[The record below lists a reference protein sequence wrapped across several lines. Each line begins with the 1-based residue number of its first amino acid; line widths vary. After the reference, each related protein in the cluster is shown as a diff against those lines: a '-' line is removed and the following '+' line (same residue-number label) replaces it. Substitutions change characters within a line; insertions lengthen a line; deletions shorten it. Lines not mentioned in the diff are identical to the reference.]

1 MWSDCLAKQPTDLLE
16 CTKLLNS
23 NFIIQLHLYNLLRY
37 SKAKVLNKQT
47 NTENEN
53 KGARATP

>member
-47 NTENEN
+47 NTEN

>member
-1 MWSDCLAKQPTDLLE
+1 MLSDCLVKQPTDLVE
-16 CTKLLNS
+16 CTKLSNS
-23 NFIIQLHLYNLLRY
+23 NFIIKLHLYNLLCY

-47 NTENEN
+47 NTEN